1 MSQPGHL
8 DLQRA
13 LLFDYGRYAARFDDV
28 ARYLRE
34 HQPRAL
40 MLWGRHDIFFDSAEI
55 LSWLQDL
62 PRMEAHV
69 LDGPHLLPE
78 THAEVCAE
86 LIVDFVQRAV
96 ASGSPGSTSIQT

>member
-13 LLFDYGRYAARFDDV
+13 LILDYGRYAARFEDI

-34 HQPRAL
+34 HQPPAL
-40 MLWGRHDIFFDSAEI
+40 MLWGRHDSFFDCAEI

-62 PRMEAHV
+62 PRMEAHI
-69 LDGPHLLPE
+69 LDGPHLLLE
-78 THAEVCAE
+78 THAAYCAE
-86 LIVDFVQRAV
+86 LIVDFVHR
-96 ASGSPGSTSIQT
+96 GRPF